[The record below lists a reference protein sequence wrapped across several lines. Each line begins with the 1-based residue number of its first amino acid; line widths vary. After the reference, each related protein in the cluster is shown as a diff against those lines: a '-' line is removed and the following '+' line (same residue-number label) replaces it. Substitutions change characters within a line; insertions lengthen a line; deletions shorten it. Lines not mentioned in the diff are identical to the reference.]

1 MVRDYLETEDSL
13 QKKFTKLSNKS
24 CMTKNWK
31 LKLNTNLE
39 HWMMESQ
46 LIGPT
51 ELFFLNQSLRVAIFT
66 YLKRYQTMSIIY

>member
-66 YLKRYQTMSIIY
+66 YLKRYLTMSIIY